1 MVRVDKVLLL
11 IMSAQ
16 VRKGRRTLSV
26 AKAEA
31 KREVAANSEEVK
43 LIEDERYKT
52 KLTPPVDTREN
63 TLCLLCLLS
72 LYVLCWVF
80 MCASFVKS

>member
-31 KREVAANSEEVK
+31 KREVVANSEEVK

-63 TLCLLCLLS
+63 TLRPLCSFSLS
-72 LYVLCWVF
+72 IICWVF
-80 MCASFVKS
+80 